1 MKLDRNTQSLKTL
14 QTYEIKDLLPS
25 CKISARSGIMHSGT
39 VYLLP
44 PLAHLT
50 DGIEFGLLP
59 TPVAMDA
66 SAGEIIGA
74 EDTFKITKNGNLRKY
89 NRKGTS
95 GSLGLARYV
104 KLLPTPT
111 ASDAKESGSLEKLAG
126 YSLIRSGKLSYE
138 IAYQEI
144 HGRKNPCQE

>member
-1 MKLDRNTQSLKTL
+1 MKLSQNTQLSKTL
-14 QTYEIKDLLPS
+14 QTYEIKDLSQS
-25 CKISARSGIMHSGT
+25 CKISTRSGIMRNGT
-39 VYLLP
+39 VYPLP
-44 PLAHLT
+44 PLVPLT
-50 DGIEFGLLP
+50 KGIEFGLLP

-66 SAGEIIGA
+66 SVGDIIGKN
-74 EDTFKITKNGNLRKY
+74 DIFKATKNGNLRKY
-89 NRKGTS
+89 NQNGKN

-111 ASDAKESGSLEKLAG
+111 ASDGKENGSLEKLAS

-144 HGRKNPCQE
+144 HGRKSLCRE